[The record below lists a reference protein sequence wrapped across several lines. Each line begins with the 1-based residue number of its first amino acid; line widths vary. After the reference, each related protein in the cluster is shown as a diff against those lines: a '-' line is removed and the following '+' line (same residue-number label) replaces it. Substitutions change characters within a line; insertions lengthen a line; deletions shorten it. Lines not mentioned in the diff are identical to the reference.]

1 MKITYC
7 HIICKMC
14 CLNPIYIVMK
24 QDDNVKSISGRSMH
38 EYVRKCIRYNIPSTV
53 NSTPTNIIEKIY
65 TYSMQGFSKYI
76 KQNIL

>member
-14 CLNPIYIVMK
+14 CLSPIYIVMK
-24 QDDNVKSISGRSMH
+24 QDHKVKSISGDLYMNMLESV
-38 EYVRKCIRYNIPSTV
+38 YGIIFL

-65 TYSMQGFSKYI
+65 THSMQGFF
-76 KQNIL
+76 